1 MHCKLIHFFKLKY
14 FYFPATSVV
23 DEFIGLGFWLSTI
36 IFLSIGI
43 VFALVSAVFSIVNVA
58 FNPIQ
63 QIFNVFGLYIWN
75 GIAIGSCLL
84 TMILYGSLYGGFLS
98 SNIAITDTLQ
108 PGITYSS
115 DGLASLGFSFWILIV
130 PILLHS
136 INIGLIFYR
145 QYLIVKDPPITVIPV
160 KKHDTTI
167 LLF

>member
-1 MHCKLIHFFKLKY
+1 MYSFF
-14 FYFPATSVV
+14 FYIPATNVA

-36 IFLSIGI
+36 IFLAIAI
-43 VFALVSAVFSIVNVA
+43 VFAVVSAVFSIINVA

-84 TMILYGSLYGGFLS
+84 TMILYGSLYGSYLS

-108 PGITYSS
+108 SVVTYSS
-115 DGLASLGFSFWILIV
+115 DGLANLGFSFWVLIA

-136 INIGLIFYR
+136 INIGLIVYR